1 VFFPFA
7 LKSFLFSSTLFLPT
21 HLTIRSLL
29 CLQHTRT
36 QSLLSQPFT
45 IIKPYL
51 INRRLKIIIVMMHR
65 LSIFFTLL
73 TLLTLTFAVAIDS
86 SPKLRDLDILY
97 PHRDCGTYSVY
108 CGGTFL
114 PPSLIYTTASILNA
128 TFTLPLFSLAL
139 IATAQMSR
147 INAEILIEG
156 MGEVDERGWDPA
168 AHWEQIY
175 EESNGICG
183 ASSLSL
189 SRSIIFTA
197 GLAMLVLSK
206 ALITAHR

>member
-1 VFFPFA
+1 
-7 LKSFLFSSTLFLPT
+7 
-21 HLTIRSLL
+21 
-29 CLQHTRT
+29 
-36 QSLLSQPFT
+36 
-45 IIKPYL
+45 
-51 INRRLKIIIVMMHR
+51 
-65 LSIFFTLL
+65 
-73 TLLTLTFAVAIDS
+73 
-86 SPKLRDLDILY
+86 
-97 PHRDCGTYSVY
+97 
-108 CGGTFL
+108 
-114 PPSLIYTTASILNA
+114 
-128 TFTLPLFSLAL
+128 
-139 IATAQMSR
+139 MSG

>member
-1 VFFPFA
+1 MEEVNPKNPMHIRARILPLRTEILPF
-7 LKSFLFSSTLFLPT
+7 
-21 HLTIRSLL
+21 
-29 CLQHTRT
+29 
-36 QSLLSQPFT
+36 
-45 IIKPYL
+45 L

-139 IATAQMSR
+139 IATAHMSG